1 MKDTRL
7 GNIEARFAAIIWD
20 NAPISTSELV
30 LLAHGELGWQRT
42 TTYTVLKRLSER
54 GLFINDGGTVRVLVS
69 REEFYSR
76 ESERV
81 VDTGFG
87 GSLPAFVA
95 AFTSK
100 KTLDENEIA
109 ELEALIRKMRGE
121 G

>member
-7 GNIEARFAAIIWD
+7 GNVESRFASIIWD
-20 NAPISTSELV
+20 NAPISTAELV
-30 LLAHGELGWQRT
+30 RIAHGELGWQRT

-54 GLFINDGGTVRVLVS
+54 GLFINEGGTVRVLVS

-81 VDTGFG
+81 VDSGFG

-100 KTLDENEIA
+100 KALDAKQIA
-109 ELEALIRKMRGE
+109 ELEELIRKMRSE

>member
-1 MKDTRL
+1 MKESRL
-7 GNIEARFAAIIWD
+7 GTVEARFAAIIWD
-20 NAPISTSELV
+20 NAPLSTGELV
-30 LLAHGELGWQRT
+30 ALAHERLGWQRT

-54 GLFINDGGTVRVLVS
+54 GLFINDGGTVRVLIG

-81 VDTGFG
+81 VEAGFG

-100 KTLDENEIA
+100 KALDKDEID
-109 ELEALIRKMRGE
+109 ELLALIEKMKNG